1 MTTINNVAIAG
12 ASGSLGP
19 HVLEALVDAGFQV
32 TVLTRSVKPG
42 AYDSS
47 VKVLEVDFAS
57 VESLAAALK
66 GVDAVVSTVSGS
78 AIDNQTVLIDAAVAA
93 GVKRFIPSEFGSV
106 TTNTELQGY
115 PFYSSVTKIRK
126 CLQEKAAAGKLT
138 WTVLASGAFLDFLL
152 NTPVLLDFANHKV
165 AKIDEGDNRISSTTM
180 PKIGSAIAAIFKN
193 FDATKDKIVFI
204 SQVILTQNQ
213 LLGYAK
219 ELRPEIKW
227 EETGKVQTSVLLKES
242 LGQLDA
248 GDFSPMTIMNLVK
261 ATALAGDTY
270 GGAFDVTDNKLLG
283 IEELTTEELKKLVAE
298 KLASQ

>member
-1 MTTINNVAIAG
+1 MK
-12 ASGSLGP
+12 
-19 HVLEALVDAGFQV
+19 ALVDAGYQV
-32 TVLTRSVKPG
+32 TVLTRSNKPG

-47 VKVLEVDFAS
+47 VKVAEVDFAS
-57 VESLAAALK
+57 VDSLAAALK
-66 GVDAVVSTVSGS
+66 DVDAVVSTVAGS

-106 TTNTELQGY
+106 TTNIKLQDY

-126 CLQEKAAAGKLT
+126 YLQEKAEAGKLT

-152 NTPVLLDFANHKV
+152 NTPVLLDFANHRV
-165 AKIDEGDNRISSTTM
+165 TTIDGGDNRISSTSM
-180 PKIGSAIAAIFKN
+180 PKIGAAIAAIFKN
-193 FDATKDKIVFI
+193 FDATKDKVVFI
-204 SQVILTQNQ
+204 SQAILTQNQ
-213 LLGYAK
+213 FLGYAK
-219 ELRPEIKW
+219 ELRPDIKW
-227 EETGKVQTSVLLKES
+227 EETGKVETSVLLKES
-242 LGQLDA
+242 LEQLGA

-298 KLASQ
+298 KLASP